1 MFDLI
6 LVSIFVLGAGTYLAF
21 LLRKRIRDLRNPKS
35 SAACGCACGCAKKK
49 FEKNSKPQR

>member
-21 LLRKRIRDLRNPKS
+21 RLRKRIRDLRDSQS

-49 FEKNSKPQR
+49 FEKNSKPKK

>member
-21 LLRKRIRDLRNPKS
+21 RLRKRIRDLRDPKS

-49 FEKNSKPQR
+49 FEKNSKPQK